1 MPLDPHQLS
10 SIQPNPPPHASL
22 APVPWLSPP
31 PTRSRS
37 QRHGRALATSRNCRS
52 GAAADSAAKREK
64 GRPPAAGASPA
75 FRQHTQSM
83 RSARTTHGAPI
94 RGGAILRP
102 SARRMLLG
110 EYDPSAG
117 PTPSDPD
124 ECFVARLSDY
134 RVCLPGLRDFLDG
147 SRFHSSTSACNR
159 SPTSAK
165 PSATPRPTSNARP
178 STPSACGSNSTR
190 PPAASTSAPPSAKP
204 SPTPTRTRKPSKQRA
219 SRSPSAT

>member
-10 SIQPNPPPHASL
+10 SIQPNLPPHASL

-110 EYDPSAG
+110 EYDPGAG

-124 ECFVARLSDY
+124 ECHQCDHERLGDAEPNAIVRWSAALSRVAAVSR
-134 RVCLPGLRDFLDG
+134 GQRDSSYPPIRAV
-147 SRFHSSTSACNR
+147 SRRHETL
-159 SPTSAK
+159 
-165 PSATPRPTSNARP
+165 
-178 STPSACGSNSTR
+178 R
-190 PPAASTSAPPSAKP
+190 PPVSTAWAVDAGGEPGVSGPVVALHGGS
-204 SPTPTRTRKPSKQRA
+204 S
-219 SRSPSAT
+219 